1 MLAALLVEASNGF
14 CGGSR
19 VGISPQI
26 AVMFRCYWF
35 LNKLQAHKSLKVL
48 ASRSDQRVTGSL
60 GQYCCRV
67 QTACSVC
74 YLLDGLDG

>member
-26 AVMFRCYWF
+26 AVIFRDYRFW
-35 LNKLQAHKSLKVL
+35 NKLQAQKWLKVL
-48 ASRSDQRVTGSL
+48 ASRSDQRVTGRL

-67 QTACSVC
+67 QTAISVC
-74 YLLDGLDG
+74 